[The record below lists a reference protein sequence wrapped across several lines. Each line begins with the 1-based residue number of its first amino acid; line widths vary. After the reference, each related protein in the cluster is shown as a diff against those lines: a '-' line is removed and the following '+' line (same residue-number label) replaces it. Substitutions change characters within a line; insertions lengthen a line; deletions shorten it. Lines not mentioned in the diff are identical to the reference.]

1 MSGSFATEWGDICR
15 KTGPR
20 TDVYKQE
27 RGVSML
33 NRLSFDTQKDLLIKG
48 WMSHDARWFMAVAEH
63 FGIQAANRLNQMVA
77 RELGR
82 VEMKRFMKA
91 LNLSPSRNMEE
102 YLNLKKAALSMF
114 GPDLVDYEIKILD
127 HQSYE
132 MHLKRC
138 FAHEN
143 IVKAGIK
150 DRYECGIF
158 SRLQGWIDAQG
169 LEHELTPP
177 LAKCMKVL
185 EKECRYRIT
194 LRFA

>member
-1 MSGSFATEWGDICR
+1 
-15 KTGPR
+15 
-20 TDVYKQE
+20 
-27 RGVSML
+27 ML
-33 NRLSFDTQKDLLIKG
+33 SNLSFDSQKDLFIKG
-48 WMSHDARWFMAVAEH
+48 WMSHDARWYMAVAEH
-63 FGIQAANRLNQMVA
+63 FGIGAANRLNQMVA

-91 LNLSPSRNMEE
+91 LDLPPSGNMEE

-114 GPDLVDYEIKILD
+114 GRDLVDYEIKILD

-150 DRYECGIF
+150 DQYECGIF
-158 SRLQGWIDAQG
+158 SRFQGWIDAQG

-177 LAKCMKVL
+177 LGRCMRVSG
-185 EKECRYRIT
+185 KECCYKIT
-194 LRFA
+194 LQFK